1 VVAIDRSSAFGGASV
16 RPRIVS
22 KKVSIVETWDHR
34 WKQSVIGLEP
44 DMASSG
50 RSAEFGAVQIPAVG
64 SASQVMMRRPQ
75 RLGCPSD
82 HQVQLP
88 VRWLEQTP
96 CRIRQTVGASE
107 TSIKVWVWL
116 SSLLL
121 LWTAETIS
129 RMRSPSRVRVT
140 MSNIIIRL
148 PTSATRRRI

>member
-50 RSAEFGAVQIPAVG
+50 RSAEFGAVQITRCWV
-64 SASQVMMRRPQ
+64 SLS
-75 RLGCPSD
+75 
-82 HQVQLP
+82 QLP

-148 PTSATRRRI
+148 PTSATRRRILGCA

>member
-64 SASQVMMRRPQ
+64 SASHSF
-75 RLGCPSD
+75 PSD
-82 HQVQLP
+82 
-88 VRWLEQTP
+88 
-96 CRIRQTVGASE
+96 G
-107 TSIKVWVWL
+107 L
-116 SSLLL
+116 S
-121 LWTAETIS
+121 
-129 RMRSPSRVRVT
+129 
-140 MSNIIIRL
+140 RL
-148 PTSATRRRI
+148 PAVSVRQ